1 MATKPIRPPPLT
13 LITGLAVPNAFEG
26 QLRITNYEWDA
37 KLQDAQSDVFT
48 SLASTLEEDLKV
60 LLNPLT
66 DEKDALSVHVKS
78 FSEGSVIV
86 SYTFAWDLP
95 NRDSRLTTASIRN
108 RITQQVKNENG
119 KLFGKF
125 TVDKQSVDVGYIM
138 DKCSAMECS
147 GSCSFSYSKNSFL
160 CAPLTSSETPILVA
174 SSAPTTASST
184 TSTTSTSSTSTTTT
198 TTTTATEDLKL
209 FAQVE
214 ASQESKSE
222 PQPCL

>member
-1 MATKPIRPPPLT
+1 M
-13 LITGLAVPNAFEG
+13 
-26 QLRITNYEWDA
+26 RITNYEWDA

-108 RITQQVKNENG
+108 KITQQVKNENG

-125 TVDKQSVDVGYIM
+125 TVDKQSVDVGYTM
-138 DKCSAMECS
+138 DRCSTMECS

-160 CAPLTSSETPILVA
+160 CAPLTSSESPILVA

-184 TSTTSTSSTSTTTT
+184 TSTTSTSSTSTQK
-198 TTTTATEDLKL
+198 TA
-209 FAQVE
+209 
-214 ASQESKSE
+214 
-222 PQPCL
+222 